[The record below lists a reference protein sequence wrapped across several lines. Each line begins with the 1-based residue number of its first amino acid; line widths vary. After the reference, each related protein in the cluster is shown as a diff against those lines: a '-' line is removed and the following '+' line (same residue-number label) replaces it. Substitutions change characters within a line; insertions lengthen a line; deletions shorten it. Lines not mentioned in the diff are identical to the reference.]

1 MVKGYQNAVISNKDL
16 NINLIE
22 KKYTKGIQELIH
34 RFRRPYPSDMDYIR
48 RLDKEYDIIEKK
60 GFVNTFH
67 RVCDLLDLIKEK
79 NKKPF
84 GCNKLYHLPVEPNPP
99 LPRSV
104 SSNSST
110 TSILI
115 GFKDGWTN

>member
-22 KKYTKGIQELIH
+22 KKYSKGIQELIH

-48 RLDKEYDIIEKK
+48 RLDKEYDIIQKK

-67 RVCDLLDLIKEK
+67 RVCDLLDL
-79 NKKPF
+79 
-84 GCNKLYHLPVEPNPP
+84 
-99 LPRSV
+99 S
-104 SSNSST
+104 
-110 TSILI
+110 LI
-115 GFKDGWTN
+115 HI